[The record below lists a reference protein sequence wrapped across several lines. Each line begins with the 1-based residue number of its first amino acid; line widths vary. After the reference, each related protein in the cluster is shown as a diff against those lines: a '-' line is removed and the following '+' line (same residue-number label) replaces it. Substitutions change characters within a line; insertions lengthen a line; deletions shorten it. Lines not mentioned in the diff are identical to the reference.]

1 MTSNSK
7 KRHCVSYE
15 KMSPEVAEAFVE
27 KYPKG
32 FNDYLPDL
40 VKYPKPDGSFFYAV
54 TLETADSIYLV
65 KIKIETDN
73 LVDVEN
79 WLEDE
84 ESNDSSVAAAGADE
98 VAGELPEDDYSKYS
112 DDGIEND

>member
-1 MTSNSK
+1 MARDSR

-15 KMSPEVAEAFVE
+15 KMSPELAEVFAE

-40 VKYPKPDGSFFYAV
+40 TKYPKPDGSFFYAV
-54 TLETADSIYLV
+54 TVELETAIYLV

-73 LVDVEN
+73 IDAVER
-79 WLEDE
+79 WLDSDDE
-84 ESNDSSVAAAGADE
+84 PEMDSDT
-98 VAGELPEDDYSKYS
+98 LPDDDYSKYS
-112 DDGIEND
+112 SDDSEGK